1 MGVVANKKTIYLMNL
16 WVLGLSP
23 IRRIRILQ
31 GIGLDS
37 LDCPII
43 GALVMGLYRSA
54 RTIPKIRYWVGLMR
68 MKRALLEKFYW
79 PGLI

>member
-37 LDCPII
+37 L
-43 GALVMGLYRSA
+43 
-54 RTIPKIRYWVGLMR
+54 
-68 MKRALLEKFYW
+68 
-79 PGLI
+79 